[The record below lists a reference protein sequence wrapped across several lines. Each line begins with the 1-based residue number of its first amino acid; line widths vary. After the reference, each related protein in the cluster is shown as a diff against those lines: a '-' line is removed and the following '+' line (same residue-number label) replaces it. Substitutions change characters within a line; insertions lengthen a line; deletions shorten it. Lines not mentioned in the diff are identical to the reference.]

1 MRLLIVDDE
10 KNTRNVLRNFIPWQE
25 LGIEEIREA
34 KNGKEA
40 LSIAE
45 EFAPDIVL
53 SDIRMPMMNG
63 LEFAKNYRLK
73 DENTRFIF
81 LSAYSDREYLKEAI
95 KLRAISYVEKPINI
109 AEIKEAVL
117 SATNEIKKLK
127 LHTENQKE
135 FIQKQVV
142 MELTLEN
149 FNVKNFDSYIEKHN
163 FFKYSI
169 SSYSVSYIRLFP
181 TDESIGAEYTYEE
194 LDSKFE
200 MIIKEFIIN
209 NRQIDE
215 KRLKIFL
222 ENHFLYASKDLEHII
237 CHARFDNLFSYKDFL
252 AMHKFIQEKL
262 PASFHRVRK
271 ALIGIGNTV
280 SDITLLSKSY
290 QLAKK
295 ARKMSFISSNVEDL
309 SSEIKTFNITALL
322 IKESSNML
330 KQADKIEI
338 LDYIEKL
345 KNDILHCLGTTEESV
360 RSLYIQLFLALSKRA
375 EYHNKTLFVNMKN
388 AYLTALSEACCLDE
402 LHALLKDAIHFYFI
416 SSSADN
422 MSNISNKV
430 TAYILENYSKENLSI
445 SMIASNMY
453 LSPNYLS
460 LMFKQETGKT
470 INQFITETRIERAKE
485 LLKNE
490 KLTLSN
496 ISLKVGYH
504 DANYFSKAF
513 KRETGISPKA
523 YRENL

>member
-53 SDIRMPMMNG
+53 SDVRMPMMNG

-135 FIQKQVV
+135 FIQKQFV

-149 FNVKNFDSYIEKHN
+149 CNLKNFDSYIKRHN
-163 FFKYSI
+163 FFKKEV

-200 MIIKEFIIN
+200 IIIKEFIIN
-209 NRQIDE
+209 NKQIDE
-215 KRLKIFL
+215 KRLKTFL

-237 CHARFDNLFSYKDFL
+237 CHARFDNVFSYEDFFE
-252 AMHKFIQEKL
+252 MNIFIQEKL

-290 QLAKK
+290 QTAKK
-295 ARKMSFISSNVEDL
+295 ARKMSFISSKVEDL
-309 SSEIKTFNITALL
+309 SNEIKIFNTTAVL
-322 IKESSNML
+322 IKESSNIL
-330 KQADKIEI
+330 KQADKTEI

-345 KNDILHCLGTTEESV
+345 KNDISYCLGTTEESV

-388 AYLTALSEACCLDE
+388 
-402 LHALLKDAIHFYFI
+402 ALLKDAIHFYFI

-470 INQFITETRIERAKE
+470 INQFITETRIEKAKK

-496 ISLKVGYH
+496 ISLRVGYH

-513 KRETGISPKA
+513 KRETGISPKV